1 LNIQSEFL
9 NTLLGEGT
17 RTKCLFGLHW
27 VVPAAW
33 HEESFDDSVWP
44 NTTTYTNSAIGAEY
58 KSAYTIF
65 TDVFANSSA
74 DIEFT
79 WSTNVV
85 LGNEVIVTY

>member
-44 NTTTYTNSAIGAEY
+44 NATTFNSAITVDH

-65 TDVFANSSA
+65 TYVFANSSA

-79 WSTNVV
+79 WSKNVV
-85 LGNEVIVTY
+85 LDNEVIVTY